1 MADIAS
7 KFRRALSA
15 VGFQIKG
22 SADEVDTTS
31 PTLTSGAGAPTAT
44 EPVNSV
50 YIRSDASTL
59 ATSLYRS
66 SGEGTWLPS
75 LPAYSLSAPQTGT
88 GSPVE
93 TAHGLGVVPSITVA
107 IITRGHNGA
116 GAAGTN
122 CPEIVSGTHT
132 STNGVF
138 TAEAGAQYRVL
149 AIR

>member
-1 MADIAS
+1 MDIAS
-7 KFRRALSA
+7 KFRRGLAM
-15 VGFQIKG
+15 VGIQIKG
-22 SADEVDTTS
+22 NADESDATS
-31 PTLTSGAGAPTAT
+31 PTITSGSGAPTTT

-50 YIRSDASTL
+50 YLRSDASTL

-66 SGEGTWLPS
+66 SGGGTWLPS

-93 TAHGLGVVPSITVA
+93 TAHGLGVAPTICVA
-107 IITRGHNGA
+107 LITRGHNGA

-122 CPEIVSGTHT
+122 CPEITSGKHT
-132 STNGVF
+132 STNGIF
-138 TAEAGAQYRVL
+138 TAEAGSQYRVL